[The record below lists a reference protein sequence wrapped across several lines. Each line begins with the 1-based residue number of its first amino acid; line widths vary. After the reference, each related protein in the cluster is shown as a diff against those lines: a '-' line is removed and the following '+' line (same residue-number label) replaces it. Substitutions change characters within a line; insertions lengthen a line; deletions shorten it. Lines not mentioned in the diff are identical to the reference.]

1 MKYKKKLITISKI
14 LSLMMLTNCV
24 MTTTSLFG
32 PALTVSQSG
41 NIYHAGASFVSSNV
55 IKKEFGKTPIEFI
68 ENIISQK
75 PIKNETSYLMTE
87 NKQLKEKKL
96 DLSFSKNENSY
107 SDFMSAVNKTLN

>member
-1 MKYKKKLITISKI
+1 MKYKKKILTISKI
-14 LSLMMLTNCV
+14 FSLIMLTNCV

-41 NIYHAGASFVSSNV
+41 NIYQAGASFVSSNV

-68 ENIISQK
+68 DNIISQK
-75 PIKNETSYLMTE
+75 PIKNETSHLMTE